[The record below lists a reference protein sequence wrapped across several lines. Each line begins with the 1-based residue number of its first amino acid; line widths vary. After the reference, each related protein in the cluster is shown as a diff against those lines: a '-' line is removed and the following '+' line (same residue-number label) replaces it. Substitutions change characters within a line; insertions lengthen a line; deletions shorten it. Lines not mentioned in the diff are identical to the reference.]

1 MQYFGECFYCTKRNR
16 CLDAHR
22 NTRCRD
28 YEKRR
33 RSGTDYK
40 KCPKAAYILQIAP
53 QAFREQAKRGMNQY
67 SRVVSGKKKRTYE
80 FYPYKAAEDLNVPV
94 EHLEARSMEYEKQ
107 KGR

>member
-1 MQYFGECFYCTKRNR
+1 MLTRILDVVTTRKGGEVEPIIRN
-16 CLDAHR
+16 AQ
-22 NTRCRD
+22 
-28 YEKRR
+28 
-33 RSGTDYK
+33 
-40 KCPKAAYILQIAP
+40 KAAYILQIAP

-107 KGR
+107 KVGEGDA